1 MFSQV
6 SVPIINE
13 ALGARIAYVHAEP
26 YRAAPILA
34 TGTITW
40 LEQRGPV
47 THLFVKPDD
56 QRLLPKWR
64 TEHHVLDYAVQE
76 VN

>member
-6 SVPIINE
+6 SVPIINA

-26 YRAAPILA
+26 YQAAPIVA

-40 LEQRGPV
+40 LEQRQGV
-47 THLFVKPDD
+47 THLFVEPDD
-56 QRLLPKWR
+56 QRLLAKWR
-64 TEHHVLDYAVQE
+64 TEHHVLDYTVQE
-76 VN
+76 VK